1 MSKVGWAL
9 IGVLVVTQL
18 AFALELLE
26 LASLVKRVQGI
37 EEKTAMVKN
46 QTALMA
52 LENERLKADYYRIMS
67 TNPFTLTEEEARGI
81 IKSGV
86 RKSEGEER

>member
-1 MSKVGWAL
+1 MGKIVWA
-9 IGVLVVTQL
+9 VLAVLAVMQL
-18 AFALELLE
+18 VFAFELME
-26 LASLVKRVQGI
+26 LSSLVRRVQDI

-86 RKSEGEER
+86 RNESK